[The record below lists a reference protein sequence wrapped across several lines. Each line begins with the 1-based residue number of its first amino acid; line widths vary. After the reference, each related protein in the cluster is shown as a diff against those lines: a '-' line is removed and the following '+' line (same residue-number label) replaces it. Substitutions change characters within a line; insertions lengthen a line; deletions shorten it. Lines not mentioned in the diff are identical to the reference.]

1 MSYDGKHTNSNV
13 TEFAER
19 QKLTLPDFDTLR
31 VMAKNDPE
39 GLESLRIALCNK
51 VIDEAPDH
59 AKPRLK
65 GLMFQINSRRSL
77 AASELEACE
86 ELSSMMQESLQ
97 RMQSM
102 LKDLRSMQS
111 ESILLSTR
119 RFHENGSDND
129 NVKQSQEKPTADILP
144 FRQLSH

>member
-1 MSYDGKHTNSNV
+1 MSYDDTNTS
-13 TEFAER
+13 THSESSDMAKR

-31 VMAKNDPE
+31 FMAKNDPE
-39 GLESLRIALCNK
+39 ELENLRLALCNK

-59 AKPRLK
+59 AKPRLH

-77 AASELEACE
+77 ASSEMEACE

-97 RMQSM
+97 HMQSM
-102 LKDLRSMQS
+102 LKDLRTMQS

-119 RFHENGSDND
+119 RFHAND
-129 NVKQSQEKPTADILP
+129 TDAHGQEKQTADILP
-144 FRQLSH
+144 FRKTH

>member
-1 MSYDGKHTNSNV
+1 MSYDDINTSTHSESSDMAK
-13 TEFAER
+13 R

-31 VMAKNDPE
+31 FMAKNDPE
-39 GLESLRIALCNK
+39 ELENLRLALCNK

-59 AKPRLK
+59 AKPRLH

-77 AASELEACE
+77 ASSEMEACE

-97 RMQSM
+97 HMQSM
-102 LKDLRSMQS
+102 LRDLRTMQS

-119 RFHENGSDND
+119 RFHAND
-129 NVKQSQEKPTADILP
+129 ADSYGQEKQTADILP
-144 FRQLSH
+144 FRKTH

>member
-1 MSYDGKHTNSNV
+1 MAK
-13 TEFAER
+13 R

-31 VMAKNDPE
+31 FMAKNDPE
-39 GLESLRIALCNK
+39 ELENLRLALCNK

-59 AKPRLK
+59 AKPRLH

-77 AASELEACE
+77 ASSEMEACE

-97 RMQSM
+97 HMQSM
-102 LKDLRSMQS
+102 LKDLRTMQS

-119 RFHENGSDND
+119 RFHANDTGSYG
-129 NVKQSQEKPTADILP
+129 QEKQTADILP
-144 FRQLSH
+144 FRKTH

>member
-1 MSYDGKHTNSNV
+1 MSYDDTNTS
-13 TEFAER
+13 THSESSDMAKR

-31 VMAKNDPE
+31 FMAKNDPE
-39 GLESLRIALCNK
+39 ELENLRLALCNK

-59 AKPRLK
+59 AKPRLH

-77 AASELEACE
+77 ASSEMEACE

-97 RMQSM
+97 HMQSM
-102 LKDLRSMQS
+102 LKDLRTMQS

-119 RFHENGSDND
+119 RFHAND
-129 NVKQSQEKPTADILP
+129 TDSYGQEKQTADILP
-144 FRQLSH
+144 FRKTH

>member
-1 MSYDGKHTNSNV
+1 MSYDDTYTSTHSESSDMAK
-13 TEFAER
+13 R

-31 VMAKNDPE
+31 FMAKNDPE
-39 GLESLRIALCNK
+39 ELENLRLALCNK

-59 AKPRLK
+59 AKPRLH

-77 AASELEACE
+77 ASSEMEACE

-97 RMQSM
+97 HMQSM
-102 LKDLRSMQS
+102 LRDLRTMQS

-119 RFHENGSDND
+119 RFHAND
-129 NVKQSQEKPTADILP
+129 TDSYGQEKQTADILP
-144 FRQLSH
+144 FRKTH

>member
-1 MSYDGKHTNSNV
+1 MSYDGKHTNSNL
-13 TEFAER
+13 TDLTER

-39 GLESLRIALCNK
+39 GLENLRIALCNK
-51 VIDEAPDH
+51 VIDEAPNH
-59 AKPRLK
+59 AKPRLQ

-86 ELSSMMQESLQ
+86 ELSSMMQQSLQ

-119 RFHENGSDND
+119 RFHENDSGNTGRSQDN
-129 NVKQSQEKPTADILP
+129 PTADILP
-144 FRQLSH
+144 FRQINH

>member
-1 MSYDGKHTNSNV
+1 MSFDGKHTNSNL
-13 TEFAER
+13 TDFAER

-31 VMAKNDPE
+31 MMAKNDPE
-39 GLESLRIALCNK
+39 GLENLRIALCNK
-51 VIDEAPDH
+51 VIDEAPEH

-119 RFHENGSDND
+119 RFHENGNNNFEEDP
-129 NVKQSQEKPTADILP
+129 KKTTADILP
-144 FRQLSH
+144 FRHISH

>member
-1 MSYDGKHTNSNV
+1 MSYDGKHTNSNL
-13 TEFAER
+13 TDLTER

-31 VMAKNDPE
+31 GMAKNDPE
-39 GLESLRIALCNK
+39 GLENLRIALCNK
-51 VIDEAPDH
+51 VIDEAPEH
-59 AKPRLK
+59 AKPRLQ

-119 RFHENGSDND
+119 RFHENDSENTRHG
-129 NVKQSQEKPTADILP
+129 QEKTTADILP

>member
-1 MSYDGKHTNSNV
+1 MSYDGKYTHSKLTDL
-13 TEFAER
+13 AER

-39 GLESLRIALCNK
+39 GLENLRIALCNK

-59 AKPRLK
+59 AKPRLQ

-77 AASELEACE
+77 AASELDACE

-119 RFHENGSDND
+119 RFHENGNEDTE
-129 NVKQSQEKPTADILP
+129 QGQEKPTADILP
-144 FRQLSH
+144 FRQISH

>member
-1 MSYDGKHTNSNV
+1 MSYDDTNTS
-13 TEFAER
+13 THSESSDMAKR

-31 VMAKNDPE
+31 FMAKNDPE
-39 GLESLRIALCNK
+39 ELENLRLALCNK

-59 AKPRLK
+59 AKPRLH

-77 AASELEACE
+77 ASSEMEACE

-97 RMQSM
+97 HMQSM
-102 LKDLRSMQS
+102 LRDLRTMQS

-119 RFHENGSDND
+119 RFHAND
-129 NVKQSQEKPTADILP
+129 ADSYGQEKQTADILP
-144 FRQLSH
+144 FRKTH

>member
-1 MSYDGKHTNSNV
+1 MSYDDTHTSKYSKSSDRV
-13 TEFAER
+13 ER

-31 VMAKNDPE
+31 FMAKNDPE
-39 GLESLRIALCNK
+39 ELESLRLALCNK

-59 AKPRLK
+59 AKPRLH

-97 RMQSM
+97 QMQSM
-102 LKDLRSMQS
+102 LKDLRTMQS

-119 RFHENGSDND
+119 RFHANDSDSQGQ
-129 NVKQSQEKPTADILP
+129 VKQTADILP
-144 FRQLSH
+144 FRQINH